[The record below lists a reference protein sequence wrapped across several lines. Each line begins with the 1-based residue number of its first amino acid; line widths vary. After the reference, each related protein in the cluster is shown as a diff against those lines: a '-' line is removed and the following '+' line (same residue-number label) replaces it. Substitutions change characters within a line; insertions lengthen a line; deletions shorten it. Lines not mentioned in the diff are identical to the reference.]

1 MNFTLMPDGSV
12 VIRAKNKDLASL
24 AGLLYK
30 KDRKSVPVELLS
42 R

>member
-1 MNFTLMPDGSV
+1 MPDGSV
-12 VIRAKNKDLASL
+12 VMRAKNKDVASL

-30 KDRKSVPVELLS
+30 KDRKPLPIELLS

>member
-1 MNFTLMPDGSV
+1 MPDSSV
-12 VIRAKNKDLASL
+12 VMRAKNKDVVSL

-30 KDRKSVPVELLS
+30 KDRIPVPIELLS